1 MPKLGRNELQEL
13 LAQVEDSFPHGECNT
28 CECFLGY
35 LAQLRIDSDSGDN
48 APPALRA
55 PSPNPQEETA
65 MQSDVELRIW
75 GGLGR
80 GKVDRKDM
88 HHCLGCDPCP
98 PGDLY
103 AEYMKK
109 KQLAS
114 Q

>member
-1 MPKLGRNELQEL
+1 MSKLKRDDLQAML
-13 LAQVEDSFPHGECNT
+13 QGVEASFPYGPHTVCNT

-35 LAQLRIDSDSGDN
+35 LAQLRIASD
-48 APPALRA
+48 PADKDLFL
-55 PSPNPQEETA
+55 PFK
-65 MQSDVELRIW
+65 I
-75 GGLGR
+75 
-80 GKVDRKDM
+80 DRKDM

-109 KQLAS
+109 KQVAT